1 MPLGFFGILS
11 CSLKYCSS
19 FFSVIARCDVL
30 SCIFVLQCFSR
41 SNSISIFHFHQV
53 VPFPFLLRHCNG
65 RYNQMKIVRW
75 WITTIIFF
83 FFASNMAILL
93 SNFDIYGLLIVILI
107 RSCHT
112 IHQQLYTYSFL
123 LPQPERPVRFWKLY
137 WNKNLT

>member
-11 CSLKYCSS
+11 CSLTYCSS

-41 SNSISIFHFHQV
+41 SHSLV
-53 VPFPFLLRHCNG
+53 VPFPFLLRHCNR

-75 WITTIIFF
+75 WITIIIFF
-83 FFASNMAILL
+83 FANNMAILL